1 VEISTQEAS
10 KYMRLGNSAHER
22 NLDSAAS
29 IQSRATSPS
38 KFMVVLMDRQ
48 LPAEGRDIEV

>member
-1 VEISTQEAS
+1 MEISTQEAS